1 LSAICEAFSC
11 LPSEAL
17 KENPLDVI
25 AILDA
30 RNAHAAKD
38 AFNRKA
44 TDMPDSLAKHWKDIT
59 DAMREKGYLE

>member
-1 LSAICEAFSC
+1 M
-11 LPSEAL
+11 
-17 KENPLDVI
+17 DVI